1 MVVRREQP
9 WKALTKILSK
19 RFSTIIGMR
28 LSNSDHALTV
38 PIIITPYRK
47 CLIAATQTKWALY
60 NIDAATVDKYDVSL
74 SLASPAFVF
83 PVPKSILTDGPTS
96 YPDD

>member
-47 CLIAATQTKWALY
+47 CLIAATQTKWDLS
-60 NIDAATVDKYDVSL
+60 NIDVAIADKYGVSL
-74 SLASPAFVF
+74 SHASPVFAF
-83 PVPKSILTDGPTS
+83 PVQKSILTDGLTS